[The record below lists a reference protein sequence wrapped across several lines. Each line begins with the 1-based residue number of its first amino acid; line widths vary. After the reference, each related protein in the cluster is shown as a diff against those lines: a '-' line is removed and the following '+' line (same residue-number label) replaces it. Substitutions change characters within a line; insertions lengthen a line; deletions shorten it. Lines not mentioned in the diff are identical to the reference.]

1 MSNETPTDPPELP
14 VPTGEV
20 LMEAVGT
27 GPEACRDWAE
37 IFLSWAPEKAV
48 QQMVMNALDPLL
60 VELIVGPD
68 HVDPLISMLRRHYA
82 TVRER
87 YPGPFADVERVWGIQ
102 RKWWLQFVLD
112 QDQAAESAGGT
123 AGSPVKEDILAPP
136 AAPLTLIASRP
147 QRRRPQEE
155 STEPPSRSGS
165 PSRAGSAAH
174 RPPDP
179 RGQAP
184 IAAGQAEQAVSDSEP
199 SDTDAAAAS
208 PPVQRP
214 SSSAPA
220 VPGSASPISVPS
232 RSAATPVRPRITGAP
247 GVPPRRPTK
256 AAASDV
262 GGGARVTAAASAS
275 TASRVPPAGLARPAL
290 HSPARAGQASLGV
303 HRRRLIEAAYT
314 SYDHVRALS
323 DEFADSSH
331 DLLDL
336 SEWRLGSQGYA

>member
-1 MSNETPTDPPELP
+1 
-14 VPTGEV
+14 
-20 LMEAVGT
+20 MEAVAT
-27 GPEACRDWAE
+27 GPKVCRYWAR
-37 IFLSWAPEKAV
+37 IFLSWDPKQAV
-48 QQMVMNALDPLL
+48 TQFVMNALDPLL

-68 HVDPLISMLRRHYA
+68 HVDPLISMLRRHYV

-102 RKWWLQFVLD
+102 REWWLQFVLD
-112 QDQAAESAGGT
+112 QEESEESEESAGGT
-123 AGSPVKEDILAPP
+123 AGSPVKEDFLAPP
-136 AAPLTLIASRP
+136 AAPLKLRASRT
-147 QRRRPQEE
+147 QRRRPQVE
-155 STEPPSRSGS
+155 STEPPSGSGS

-220 VPGSASPISVPS
+220 VPGSASPLSVPS
-232 RSAATPVRPRITGAP
+232 RPAATPVRPRITGAP

-314 SYDHVRALS
+314 SYDDVRALS
-323 DEFADSSH
+323 DEFANSSH

-336 SEWRLGSQGYA
+336 SEWRFGSQGYAELRARLLARSAPRR